1 MKNKIFQTLLLITTL
16 CLFLSLFLRSS
27 SGLEFYVTNVAMEDN
42 SEWILQVD
50 GAVNNPVNLTLTEL
64 IEMPKTNVYAELYCY
79 GKLVTSGLWTGVTL
93 ESVLQKAEFQQQVKS
108 VEFYAEDGYKVT
120 LSITDVLQKGLIAY
134 ELDGQSLPETL
145 RLVFP
150 GANGDHWIAM
160 ITHIYASMKEA
171 SPLPPAS
178 ANILPE
184 LPSSP
189 EQSPTPQQSTTP
201 PPTSTPSP
209 SISPSPD
216 PSPSPVTPETKQNS
230 QKPFPLTWTL
240 TAIAIVATV
249 SSGLIVLFKKRKK

>member
-1 MKNKIFQTLLLITTL
+1 VKNKIFQTLLLITTL
-16 CLFLSLFLRSS
+16 CLFLSVFLRSS

-50 GAVNNPVNLTLTEL
+50 GAVNHPVNLTLTEL
-64 IEMPKTNVYAELYCY
+64 IAMPKANVYAELYCY

-93 ESVLQKAEFQQQVKS
+93 ESILQKAEFEQQVKS
-108 VEFYAEDGYKVT
+108 VEFYAEDGYEVT

-150 GANGDHWIAM
+150 GANGDRWIAM
-160 ITHIYASMKEA
+160 ITHISASMKEA
-171 SPLPPAS
+171 SPLPPVS

-189 EQSPTPQQSTTP
+189 EQSPTPQPSPTP
-201 PPTSTPSP
+201 PPTSSPSP

-216 PSPSPVTPETKQNS
+216 PSPSPLTPETKQNS

-240 TAIAIVATV
+240 TAIAVVATV
-249 SSGLIVLFKKRKK
+249 SSGLIVLFKKRNK